1 MWSVKRTEQDKYFF
15 KKNRAENE
23 VGKLVPDLFL
33 FIKTALHEVKGSGL
47 LLSFDIFRLPS
58 TLYTIKTNYI
68 KLSSTYRPYVV
79 YDFSREMFS
88 MLYSINWP
96 NFIIWFPL
104 ANPRK
109 LVNMCIAI
117 IYFPGCDVIKFKI
130 NLSFQIN

>member
-1 MWSVKRTEQDKYFF
+1 MKKRQPVNEMWSVKRTEQDKYFF

-79 YDFSREMFS
+79 YDFS
-88 MLYSINWP
+88 
-96 NFIIWFPL
+96 
-104 ANPRK
+104 
-109 LVNMCIAI
+109 
-117 IYFPGCDVIKFKI
+117 
-130 NLSFQIN
+130 